1 MQPDVSAIRRFTAP
15 FCYLCIAACFLINCA
30 NIPGTRTPPPALSVE
45 GIPPISDSLR
55 EAVARYR
62 NWNFASLAD
71 WMPDGGGMIVVSR
84 VKEINQIHSVS
95 APCAS
100 PKQLTFL
107 SEPVTSVAV
116 CPDPRRRLLIFT
128 KDSGGDENF
137 QIFALRL
144 DSPAPV
150 RLTDGAGQSEGV
162 VWSNA
167 GDRFAYHSNR
177 RNGTDF
183 DIYVS
188 DTGGCRLDTKPVL
201 ALAGSWSVAGW
212 SPGDSLLLA
221 LRYISR
227 TVSFLYVC
235 NLRTGACSPIHD
247 TLDTVSQEI
256 GAWGPLGKG
265 IFLTSDKG
273 TDFRTLRYYDLA
285 TRRETIL
292 TAGIPWDVREIALS
306 KDRSILAFQT
316 NQNGYSHVYSM
327 DTKTFRYRE
336 IPGLPLGGIYGLR
349 FDPTGR
355 RLGITVT
362 TARHPE
368 ESYAVR
374 LSDFS
379 LVRWT
384 DSGLGALDS
393 NELVSP
399 TLVEYPTFD
408 SVAGHARTVPCFVY
422 KPKNRPGPFPV
433 LVTIHGGPE
442 SQFWPYFVPQ
452 IQYDVSDLGL
462 CVLAPNIRG
471 SGGYGKGYLSLD
483 NGYKREDAVKD
494 IGALLDWVG
503 CQADLSPSKVGVS
516 GGSYGGFISLAS
528 LERFG
533 PRIKAGI
540 DMYGICNFITFLER
554 TAAYRRDLRRV
565 EYGDERDQA
574 MRDFLVRISP
584 LTSASRISCPI
595 FILQGANDPRVP
607 RSESEQIAASVRS
620 RGGTVWSIVASDEG
634 HGFRKKSNQD
644 YQECAQALFLKT
656 FLAR

>member
-1 MQPDVSAIRRFTAP
+1 MHPAASTSRRSAAP
-15 FCYLCIAACFLINCA
+15 YFYLCIAAVCLICCVNSRD
-30 NIPGTRTPPPALSVE
+30 TQTPPPTLSVQ

-71 WMPDGGGMIVVSR
+71 WTPDGGGMIVVSR
-84 VKEINQIHSVS
+84 IKEINQIHSVS
-95 APCAS
+95 GPCTS

-150 RLTDGAGQSEGV
+150 RLTDGTGQSEGA

-188 DTGGCRLDTKPVL
+188 DTGCRLETRPVL
-201 ALAGSWSVAGW
+201 ARTGSWSVAGW
-212 SPGDSLLLA
+212 SPVDSLLLV

-227 TVSFLYVC
+227 TASFLYVC
-235 NLRTGACSPIHD
+235 NWRTGDYSPIHD

-285 TRRETIL
+285 TRRETVL

-306 KDRSILAFQT
+306 KDRSTLAFQT
-316 NQNGYSHVYSM
+316 NQNGYSHVYIM
-327 DTKTFRYRE
+327 DTKTFGYHE
-336 IPGLPLGGIYGLR
+336 IAGLPIGGIYGLR
-349 FDPTGR
+349 FDPAGR
-355 RLGITVT
+355 RLGMTVT

-384 DSGLGALDS
+384 ASGLGALDS
-393 NELVSP
+393 SELVSP
-399 TLVEYPTFD
+399 ALVEYPTFD
-408 SVAGHARTVPCFVY
+408 SVSGHARTVPCFVY
-422 KPKNRPGPFPV
+422 KPTNRPGPFPV

-442 SQFWPYFVPQ
+442 SQFWPYFEPQ
-452 IQYDVSDLGL
+452 IQYDVCALGL

-471 SGGYGKGYLSLD
+471 SGGYGKAYLSLD
-483 NGYKREDAVKD
+483 NDYKREDAVKD

-503 CQADLSPSKVGVS
+503 RQADLNPTKVGVS
-516 GGSYGGFISLAS
+516 GGSYGGFVSLAS
-528 LERFG
+528 IERFG

-565 EYGDERDQA
+565 EYGDERDPA

-584 LTSASRISCPI
+584 LTSAPRISCPLL
-595 FILQGANDPRVP
+595 ILQGANDPRVP
-607 RSESEQIAASVRS
+607 KSESEQIAASVRS

-656 FLAR
+656 FLAQ